1 MVATTTAYVG
11 VVAAT
16 SAFVVTAVSSVAL
29 SDGYSVDSLA
39 EGGERLQYF
48 CSARSLAVPISV
60 SARACSLSFCCVA
73 AVTAVVIASFR
84 VDSINVGSK

>member
-39 EGGERLQYF
+39 EGGERLRYF
-48 CSARSLAVPISV
+48 LQRTFVGGAH
-60 SARACSLSFCCVA
+60 FCEHEVMLVIFLLCGSGDSCRYCVLPC
-73 AVTAVVIASFR
+73 
-84 VDSINVGSK
+84 